1 MSRRGWDPETLQVH
15 VVAAPG
21 GCRTQ
26 LTFFDSPVHE
36 PTPIPGDATS
46 LFYLMDSNGT
56 EKWQIYKHVVAG

>member
-1 MSRRGWDPETLQVH
+1 MQVH